1 MHLDFDELPWLT
13 RDDKIAQ
20 NQDQLVVPMPEVA
33 SGGRSVLQFRF
44 PISREGFLEV
54 SNLI

>member
-1 MHLDFDELPWLT
+1 MHSDSDELLWLT
-13 RDDKIAQ
+13 PDDKIAQ
-20 NQDQLVVPMPEVA
+20 NQDQLDVPMPEVA
-33 SGGRSVLQFRF
+33 SGGRSILQFRF